1 MTYYI
6 ESLCHQGNYRKNNED
21 ALSYGMDEASGC
33 FWMLVADGM
42 GGHNAG
48 EVASNMLVSKVEK
61 QWQALHESTSQ
72 NMVNFDW
79 SNWIATQLNDANL
92 DILQAA
98 TNDEQLKGM
107 GTTGVLMVVC
117 DNTCYI
123 GWVGDTRA
131 YFLHKN
137 TLKQVTTDHTM
148 IQVLLKKGAITALEA
163 KNANTN
169 NLLSQAIGVTQKI
182 DVDTLSFNIEEN
194 DVIMLS
200 TDGLHDYLSDEE
212 ISQYLSD
219 FSEERAICDD
229 MVERALSQSSKDN
242 LTLGVLKLLA

>member
-21 ALSYGMDEASGC
+21 ALNYGIDEASGC

-42 GGHNAG
+42 GGHSAG
-48 EVASNMLVSKVEK
+48 EIASNMLISSIEK
-61 QWQALHESTSQ
+61 QWLILHKSTSQ
-72 NMVNFDW
+72 NMAKFDW
-79 SNWIATQLNDANL
+79 PQWISSQINTANQE
-92 DILQAA
+92 IVKAG
-98 TNDEQLKGM
+98 TNDPKLKGM

-131 YFLHKN
+131 YFLRQDD
-137 TLKQVTTDHTM
+137 LKQITTDHTM
-148 IQVLLKKGAITALEA
+148 IQVLLKKGAITELEA

-182 DVDTLSFNIEEN
+182 DVDTLSFDIEEN

-200 TDGLHDYLSDEE
+200 TDGLHDYISEE
-212 ISQYLSD
+212 DIRKYLSS
-219 FSEERAICDD
+219 FSETQPICND
-229 MVERALSQSSKDN
+229 MVEQALSQSSKDN